1 MNAAENIVKDTIASS
16 SAYLIGVDG
25 GGTGTRVVL
34 ADANGVELARGA
46 GGPSG
51 LVHGRQH
58 AWNSILVA
66 IGQAFEHAGRTL
78 PTLSSMAIGCGLA
91 GVNNVQWAAEFV
103 ALNPGFATV
112 VAETDAYTTLLGAH
126 LGQPGVVIALG
137 TGSVGEVLQANG
149 QRREVGGWG
158 FPASDEASG
167 AWLGLHAV
175 NHLQRTLDGRA
186 PANPF
191 SVAVLAHCGGDKNA
205 VFSWLASAN
214 QTRYAELAP
223 IVVRFAAENNV
234 AQQIML
240 DAGKEVQAMAYAL
253 DASGELPIALCGGLA
268 AAVAHYLPEELQQ
281 KAQKPQGDSAHG
293 ALIMI
298 QHHLQK
304 N

>member
-1 MNAAENIVKDTIASS
+1 MSGCLIGSWQQDHRACTFCVVLAGLGRFEIEENWFEVLEIVRGITGSYYFDTIPLKYLLTTTTNKLYSEDFKFNRTFNVDYVSDNLRIKIKLMNNLRISEVNLNAAENIVKDTIASS

-25 GGTGTRVVL
+25 GGTGTRAVL
-34 ADANGVELARGA
+34 PE
-46 GGPSG
+46 
-51 LVHGRQH
+51 
-58 AWNSILVA
+58 
-66 IGQAFEHAGRTL
+66 
-78 PTLSSMAIGCGLA
+78 
-91 GVNNVQWAAEFV
+91 
-103 ALNPGFATV
+103 
-112 VAETDAYTTLLGAH
+112 
-126 LGQPGVVIALG
+126 
-137 TGSVGEVLQANG
+137 ANG

-234 AQQIML
+234 VQQIML
-240 DAGKEVQAMAYAL
+240 DAGKEVQAMAHAL